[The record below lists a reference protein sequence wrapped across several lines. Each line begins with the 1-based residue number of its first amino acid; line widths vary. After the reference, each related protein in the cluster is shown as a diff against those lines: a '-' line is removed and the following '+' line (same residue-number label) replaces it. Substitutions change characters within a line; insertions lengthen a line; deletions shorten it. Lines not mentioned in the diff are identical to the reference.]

1 MICFE
6 YVCSVHIPTSSNRR
20 YLYERGNYQQFNYEL
35 MNLDWD
41 GLFSG
46 LSGGIAFIQYTV
58 NYWTNTFQALFVP
71 LLGILHNG

>member
-1 MICFE
+1 MKGVI
-6 YVCSVHIPTSSNRR
+6 INNK
-20 YLYERGNYQQFNYEL
+20 LFNYEL

-46 LSGGIAFIQYTV
+46 LSVEAIYVELQYTV